1 MLMPADSF
9 PQHPRLAE
17 EALSKIA
24 QQGVSSSPIDQIGF
38 GRFHCLLFLVC
49 GIGWMADASS
59 SSVLSY
65 LLPTLRDEWG
75 ISTEQE
81 GDLGSVAACGQA
93 LGALT
98 FGALSD
104 YYGRRPSFIA
114 SVTLSAVFGV
124 ATAAA
129 PSYAWMMA
137 LRFSAGFAFGGN
149 LPLAVSLVTEFFP
162 SSHRSQALIM
172 LQLFMELGALL
183 ATFMA
188 YLVLDSNW
196 RLFLIL
202 TAVPSMAAI
211 LLVWQ
216 VPESPEFLLG
226 QGRSE
231 EANTVLTLIASVNG
245 NQLWT
250 VLGKDEEAGKESD
263 GAVEHSN
270 EDAPSSF
277 QLLISVEVFGP
288 LCAMVVI
295 WFAGMIGSG
304 WYMWV
309 VDVADRVHLKE
320 LSYWLMIAT
329 RIVVVVSFTL
339 VSLIVGRVSTQALT
353 LASFV
358 GVSIASMLFTVT
370 LCNIQP
376 VAWQFCTTFL
386 CYAFT
391 FGAAWPL
398 IYVISP
404 TFFPT
409 AVRVTAVAISSASSK
424 VGSVVQPQI
433 AGHLMDSSLFST
445 GVLFSSGWIVCC
457 IALAYIFAR
466 CKVFI

>member
-1 MLMPADSF
+1 MLMPADTF
-9 PQHPRLAE
+9 PQHIE
-17 EALSKIA
+17 EDPPKIA
-24 QQGVSSSPIDQIGF
+24 QQGVSSSPIDQIGI
-38 GRFHCLLFLVC
+38 GRFHYLLFLVC

-65 LLPTLRDEWG
+65 LLPKLRDEWG

-114 SVTLSAVFGV
+114 SVTLSAIFGV

-129 PSYAWMMA
+129 PNYAWMMA

-202 TAVPSMAAI
+202 TAVPSMVAI

-216 VPESPEFLLG
+216 VPESPEFLHG
-226 QGRSE
+226 KGRTP

-245 NQLWT
+245 NQSWS

-263 GAVEHSN
+263 DAVKHSD
-270 EDAPSSF
+270 EDAPPSPL
-277 QLLISVEVFGP
+277 QLLTSADVFGP
-288 LCAMVVI
+288 LCAMAVI
-295 WFAGMIGSG
+295 WFGGMIGSG

-309 VDVADRVHLKE
+309 VDVAGRVHLKE
-320 LSYWLMIAT
+320 VSYWLMIAT
-329 RIVVVVSFTL
+329 RVAVVVSFTL
-339 VSLIVGRVSTQALT
+339 VSLIVGRVSTRALT
-353 LASFV
+353 AASFV
-358 GVSIASMLFTVT
+358 GVSVASMLFTVT

-386 CYAFT
+386 CYAFM
-391 FGAAWPL
+391 FGAAWPM
-398 IYVISP
+398 IYVITP

-409 AVRVTAVAISSASSK
+409 AVRVTAVAIASASSK
-424 VGSVVQPQI
+424 VGSAVQPQI
-433 AGHLMDSSLFST
+433 AGHLMDSSLFTT

-457 IALAYIFAR
+457 IALAYIYAR